1 MVDKILKC
9 YPVAIHD
16 ADQNMKN
23 ILLLAA
29 ENRQLEVY
37 KLLMKNTDIPKDI
50 VFRKVD
56 NHRNS
61 ALHFAAM
68 IKKDDHKPWPIPG
81 AALQMQWEIKWY
93 KFLDKSRSD
102 RSYRLFLLIKN
113 IFLQHIYQKKCVLN
127 WQKHGKGLGP
137 IVLIVINCYMSRIYN
152 M

>member
-9 YPVAIHD
+9 YPVAIDD

-37 KLLMKNTDIPKDI
+37 KLLMKNSGIPKDI

-68 IKKDDHKPWPIPG
+68 IKKYDHKPWPIPR

-93 KFLDKSRSD
+93 KFLDKSRSGID
-102 RSYRLFLLIKN
+102 LIAC
-113 IFLQHIYQKKCVLN
+113 FC
-127 WQKHGKGLGP
+127 
-137 IVLIVINCYMSRIYN
+137 
-152 M
+152 